1 MQFCLNFV
9 KLIRFGFIIIFYMMS
24 YNNFMLCYYGCS
36 VALDVNNNITYNSES
51 SVLLHVICKK
61 KKSYVS

>member
-1 MQFCLNFV
+1 
-9 KLIRFGFIIIFYMMS
+9 
-24 YNNFMLCYYGCS
+24 MLCYYGCS

-61 KKSYVS
+61 KKKNKLCVMNLCGIIMILKLI